1 MQFNRGSSA
10 MQHYVNTRKM
20 FIDVEEVVNS
30 DVKLV
35 LGDQGLQTGLSN
47 ISRGLSTLFR
57 EITGSLNFSYDD
69 FKF

>member
-1 MQFNRGSSA
+1 

-20 FIDVEEVVNS
+20 FLDVEEVVNS

-57 EITGSLNFSYDD
+57 EITGSLTFLMMIEINF
-69 FKF
+69 